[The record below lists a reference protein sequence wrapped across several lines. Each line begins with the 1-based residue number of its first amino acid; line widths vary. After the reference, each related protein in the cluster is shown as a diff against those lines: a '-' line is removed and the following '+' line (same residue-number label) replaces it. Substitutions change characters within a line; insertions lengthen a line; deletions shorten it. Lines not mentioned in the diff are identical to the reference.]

1 MALTFHIQSKIRTGY
16 NAGRTTT
23 IFAFGAEHLPMHAA
37 VLTTRVVS
45 GAGPGTSAPP
55 NNDFLRARIT
65 STAAPSRSSAS
76 PTSERVTGT
85 AICQVGCE
93 SPGGEPDGASSLAR
107 NGDGMEGT
115 GGGGGGDGG
124 GIPSA
129 AQ

>member
-1 MALTFHIQSKIRTGY
+1 MALTYRQRQ
-16 NAGRTTT
+16 GRGIMQDALLHLVQNTTL
-23 IFAFGAEHLPMHAA
+23 ALHAA

-55 NNDFLRARIT
+55 KNDFLRMRIT
-65 STAAPSRSSAS
+65 SMAAPSRSSAS

-85 AICQVGCE
+85 AICQVGRE
-93 SPGGEPDGASSLAR
+93 SAGGDPDGASSLAR
-107 NGDGMEGT
+107 NGDGRGGT

>member
-1 MALTFHIQSKIRTGY
+1 MQDALLHLVQD
-16 NAGRTTT
+16 TTL
-23 IFAFGAEHLPMHAA
+23 ALHAA

-55 NNDFLRARIT
+55 KNDFLRMRIT

-76 PTSERVTGT
+76 PTRETVTGT
-85 AICQVGCE
+85 AICQVVGCE